1 MNSMMTDDD
10 RLLLARLDDKARQ
23 CSENSMI
30 TNSDFLDMHSRSVAS
45 QIRLS
50 YPDVRMIFYGVF
62 EGAERC
68 IAVFLPEYIEA
79 ENTDELAAYFN
90 ENPSDN
96 PLAVIAVEKDKF
108 SPDLSH
114 RDYLGALMGLGIRRE
129 LTGDINVEKSG
140 CKMAVISKIAPFII
154 DNMDKAGRGTLKAK
168 IIPAN
173 LVSDGTTA
181 AGVADSFTVSSMRLD
196 SVVKNAFK
204 VSRSEAANAVEG
216 GTVFVNDVECLKP
229 DKKIG
234 EGDKIVFRRKGR
246 IIVNECSSVSKKGRI
261 IVEITRFV

>member
-1 MNSMMTDDD
+1 MMTDDD

-23 CSENSMI
+23 CSENSMM

-45 QIRLS
+45 QMRLN

-68 IAVFLPEYIEA
+68 IAVFLPEYIGA
-79 ENTDELAAYFN
+79 ENTEELAEYFN

-129 LTGDINVEKSG
+129 FTGDINVEKSG
-140 CKMAVISKIAPFII
+140 CKMAVVSKIAPFII
-154 DNMDKAGRGTLKAK
+154 DNMDKAGRGTLRAK

-173 LVSDGTTA
+173 QVSDGTKA

-196 SVVKNAFK
+196 SVVKNAFR
-204 VSRSEAANAVEG
+204 VSRTEAANAVEG

-234 EGDKIVFRRKGR
+234 AGDKIVFRRKGR
-246 IIVNECSSVSKKGRI
+246 IIINSCSSVSKKGRI